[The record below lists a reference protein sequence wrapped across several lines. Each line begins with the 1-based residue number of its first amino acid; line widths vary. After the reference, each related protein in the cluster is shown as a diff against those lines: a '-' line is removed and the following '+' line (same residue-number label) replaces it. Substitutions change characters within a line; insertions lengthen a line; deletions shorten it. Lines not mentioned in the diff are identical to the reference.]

1 VSGTVPRTRTLV
13 WDVQK
18 LDEPVLAREF
28 IGTTGA
34 SDHNLYVRGNYMFQS
49 NYVSGLRVIDISDRA
64 NPREVGFFDTVPTGE
79 NVPGFAGSW
88 SNYPYF
94 PSGTI
99 VVTSM
104 REGLF
109 VVKHRPEQATP

>member
-1 VSGTVPRTRTLV
+1 MTRTLV
-13 WDVQK
+13 WDVTT

-28 IGTTGA
+28 QGATGA
-34 SDHNLYVRGNYMFQS
+34 SDHNMYVRGRYLFQS
-49 NYVSGLRVIDISDRA
+49 NYVAGLRVLDIADPI
-64 NPREVGFFDTVPTGE
+64 NPREVGYFDTVGGD
-79 NVPGFAGSW
+79 NRAGFDGSW

-99 VVTSM
+99 VVTSV

-109 VVKHRPEQATP
+109 IVRHRPERPVP

>member
-1 VSGTVPRTRTLV
+1 
-13 WDVQK
+13 VQK

-28 IGTTGA
+28 LGATGA

-49 NYVSGLRVIDISDRA
+49 NYVAGLRVIDISDPA
-64 NPREVGFFDTVPTGE
+64 NPRETGHFDTVPWGDDT
-79 NVPGFAGSW
+79 PGFAGSW

-99 VVTSM
+99 VVSSM
-104 REGLF
+104 REGFF
-109 VVKHRPEQATP
+109 VLRHRPRPLVP